1 MTDAEAL
8 AVIETLRPWLDPY
21 SLDYAASQWLAC
33 TSDYE
38 RQDWAERMATVLRW
52 WTDPE
57 WRESLYALSPRRK
70 P

>member
-21 SLDYAASQWLAC
+21 SLDYAASQWLNC

-38 RQDWAERMATVLRW
+38 RRVWAERMATVLRW

-57 WRESLYALSPRRK
+57 HRAAMYALSPRRH